1 MVLPLQSQTELESES
16 NSVKNQMSMAN
27 IAKKDLDTR
36 TFPQICSGLSK
47 AEWLAVRDRIMM
59 ETGKTDVCVYK
70 WGYGQ
75 TMPMSLIERKTI
87 SAIVSRVLGIKTH
100 HSMLFPL

>member
-1 MVLPLQSQTELESES
+1 MQSQTELESES
-16 NSVKNQMSMAN
+16 NPVKNQMSMAN

-47 AEWLAVRDRIMM
+47 AEWLAIRDRIII
-59 ETGKTDVCVYK
+59 ETGKSDVCVYK

>member
-1 MVLPLQSQTELESES
+1 MQSQTELESES
-16 NSVKNQMSMAN
+16 NPVKNQMSMTN

-47 AEWLAVRDRIMM
+47 AEWLAVRDRIIM

-75 TMPMSLIERKTI
+75 TVPMSLIERKTI
-87 SAIVSRVLGIKTH
+87 ASIVSRVLGIKTH